1 MQSRNTYSLAASLLL
16 TFAACAR
23 QEDPD
28 LEYLED
34 DGPADDGGSS
44 SGGSSSKA
52 GSTGTSKSGST
63 SAGTGGSTTLPPA
76 GSVGGK
82 GGSKGT
88 GGSKATGGSAGSAG
102 SAGSSGSGG
111 GGDEPV
117 NMPVDGVSVTFKAG
131 EGAEADFMGG
141 ELFVTNESAESFSL
155 ATLKIRYYF
164 TNELNSPPTFVWQ
177 WGQFG
182 PSSNLGGITCTG
194 EVVEMTE
201 TTADANFYVELSCP
215 DGDFASGSQLRTSW
229 KAGNQGSGKL
239 TQDGDWSYVAD
250 GEATKVV
257 VLDGNTI
264 IWGLEP

>member
-1 MQSRNTYSLAASLLL
+1 MQSRTTYSLAASLLL

-28 LEYLED
+28 LEYLDED
-34 DGPADDGGSS
+34 PMDDGGSS
-44 SGGSSSKA
+44 SGGSTSKA
-52 GSTGTSKSGST
+52 GGTSVGKSGST
-63 SAGTGGSTTLPPA
+63 STGMGGSTTLPPA
-76 GSVGGK
+76 GTVGGK

-88 GGSKATGGSAGSAG
+88 AGSKATGGSGGSGG

-111 GGDEPV
+111 GGEDPV
-117 NMPVDGVSVTFKAG
+117 NMPVDGMSVTFKAG
-131 EGAEADFMGG
+131 EGASADFLGG
-141 ELFVTNESAESFSL
+141 ELFVTNDSSESFSL
-155 ATLKIRYYF
+155 DNIKIRYYF
-164 TNELNSPPTFVWQ
+164 TNELNSPPAFVWQ

-182 PSSNLGGITCTG
+182 PSNNLGGITCTG

-201 TTADANFYVELSCP
+201 TTSDANFYVELSCP
-215 DGDFASGSQLRTSW
+215 AGDFASGSQLRTSW

-250 GEATKVV
+250 GEAPKVV

-264 IWGLEP
+264 IWGVEPS